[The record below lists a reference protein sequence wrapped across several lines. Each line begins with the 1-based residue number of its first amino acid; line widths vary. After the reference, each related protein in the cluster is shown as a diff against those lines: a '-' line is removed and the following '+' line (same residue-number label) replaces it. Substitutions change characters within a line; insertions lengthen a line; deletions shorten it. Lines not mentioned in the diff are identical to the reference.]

1 MTGHADKYY
10 LLSNDTGESLLL
22 DNAPVGWDATRFN
35 ILRDAIYLGV
45 IKTIS
50 VEFHFV
56 GEAFNFLQRHRLL
69 YGMDASIL
77 FRVYRK
83 DVYLVGGKVNFE
95 NFYEDRKFNKFRVDI
110 VQGTFHQKF
119 TNNEDVKLNILN
131 NISLDRQAIDPAAF
145 KDVTF
150 RGKTIKFFTEFEGSS
165 ATEPLFYHH
174 TIPFFLKINGN
185 PYVNV
190 ASGGLMQVDRN
201 EGENGA
207 PQELPAE
214 DLMTNDGSFY
224 TNTLPND
231 QVLNISWSMAYSSTY
246 WGSGT
251 PEELGGASG
260 PPFNVPKPGGGV
272 ISYFQRTRIA
282 LRLIDVEGA
291 VVSTIYSD
299 TKEGVYGNHIL
310 NGQHIVT
317 VPFGHR
323 LVFTNEQLIRVNDAG
338 DDIALN
344 ELANTFLM
352 SGGPPSPAYPNPSNP
367 GIRTEYTYDSLS
379 LIINQNSEVSDSVH
393 AAILPWELFQTLISQ
408 INGGRFISNY
418 FGRTELGYYED
429 GEGAYIAITTG
440 EILRGIDPNT
450 VQINTSF
457 RDAFKS
463 YNAIRCLGAIIGED
477 YIRIE
482 PLDDLFNYEIAADI
496 GEVRE
501 FAITPAKDFIFN
513 SIKAG
518 FPNNEYEQENGR
530 DEFNT
535 TYQYTNGFQS
545 VKRELDL
552 VSVYCGDGYGIEFA
566 RRANIS
572 LTGTAD
578 SRYDAKIFLICCKLD
593 DYGDLVTKRDE
604 DVLFVS
610 GIFSP
615 TTAYNL
621 DIAVGQNM
629 LRWKRYLNIPL
640 YRKAERKLFFQG
652 KDKEAG
658 MQLVTDLGIS
668 NDGEDISLDGSYYFL
683 PEERRFQCP
692 IHIDTLFA
700 ILANPL
706 GLVKYTYK
714 GESFYDLIYELDSEV
729 EKAATQWRVLGT
741 KASPIEETDEPT
753 YPTGPILK
761 YGSRLADYVKYSI
774 DEEGFVLYAGGSA
787 DDGSIPIGQLLFR
800 GFVPTITIANVVN
813 VTPSVGVGLFTGYAP
828 SVFGAGGVGVAL
840 WTGLAPTVVIDVPG
854 GEGLATLGG
863 DFLQTLDD
871 EYIIELP

>member
-10 LLSNDTGESLLL
+10 LLSNDTGESLML

-50 VEFHFV
+50 VEFNFV
-56 GEAFNFLQRHRLL
+56 GEGFDFLQRHRLL

-83 DVYLVGGKVNFE
+83 NVYLVGGKVNFE

-119 TNNEDVKLNILN
+119 TNNEDVRLNILN
-131 NISLDRQAIDPAAF
+131 DISLDRLGITPAELRLA
-145 KDVTF
+145 TF
-150 RGKTIKFFTEFEGSS
+150 RGKEIQYVSTGLRENSDVVYN
-165 ATEPLFYHH
+165 YHH
-174 TIPFFLKINGN
+174 TIPFFFDVNGN
-185 PYVNV
+185 PGVQQPSSIQADFNPDEG
-190 ASGGLMQVDRN
+190 AGTLIPNLAPILPKDIRN
-201 EGENGA
+201 D
-207 PQELPAE
+207 PAGH
-214 DLMTNDGSFY
+214 LY
-224 TNTLPND
+224 KNTLNSPQTLTIDYDIVGNANYVGSVPGFDDWEFD
-231 QVLNISWSMAYSSTY
+231 QIWPERRIRLVHVDSVGTVKATLFESVVQGFKEFGNSPYGCYGPFAYSSIIIVTLQP
-246 WGSGT
+246 GERLFFLNEQTILNIVDGNILVPSGT
-251 PEELGGASG
+251 LSADSPMDNIFKVDYTYSVLR
-260 PPFNVPKPGGGV
+260 
-272 ISYFQRTRIA
+272 ISITQP
-282 LRLIDVEGA
+282 
-291 VVSTIYSD
+291 STILD
-299 TKEGVYGNHIL
+299 D
-310 NGQHIVT
+310 QH
-317 VPFGHR
+317 
-323 LVFTNEQLIRVNDAG
+323 
-338 DDIALN
+338 
-344 ELANTFLM
+344 
-352 SGGPPSPAYPNPSNP
+352 
-367 GIRTEYTYDSLS
+367 
-379 LIINQNSEVSDSVH
+379 SV
-393 AAILPWELFQTLISQ
+393 ILPHEIFQTLISQ

-418 FGRTELGYYED
+418 FGRLDLGYYED

-440 EILRGIDPNT
+440 EILRGIDPTT
-450 VQINTSF
+450 VQVNTSF

-552 VSVYCGDGYGIEFA
+552 VSVYNGDGYGIEFA
-566 RRANIS
+566 RRANIMF
-572 LTGTAD
+572 TGTAD
-578 SRYDAKIFLICCKLD
+578 SRYDAKIFLICLKLD
-593 DYGDLVTKRDE
+593 DEGELVTKRDE
-604 DVLFVS
+604 DVLSVS

-652 KDKEAG
+652 KDKKSS

-668 NDGEDISLDGSYYFL
+668 NDGQDISLGGSYYFL

-692 IHIDTLFA
+692 IHIDILFQ

-714 GESFYDLIYELDSEV
+714 DETFYDLIYELDSEV

-761 YGSRLADYVKYSI
+761 YGSRLADYVKYNI

-787 DDGSIPIGQLLFR
+787 DDGSIPIGELLFR
-800 GFVPTITIANVVN
+800 GFVPTITIANTVN
-813 VTPSVGVGLFTGYAP
+813 ITPSVGVGLFTGYAP